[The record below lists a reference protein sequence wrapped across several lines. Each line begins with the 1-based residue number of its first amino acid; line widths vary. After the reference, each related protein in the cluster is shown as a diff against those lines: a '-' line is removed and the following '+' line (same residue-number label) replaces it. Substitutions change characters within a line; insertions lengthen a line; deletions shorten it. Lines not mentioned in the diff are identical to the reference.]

1 MMKTTTLKKSLIAGL
16 LLISSLTYAN
26 DGKAVSNSDY
36 LTVKVTPLENKM
48 VRMSFQKLQNEK
60 VQINIYDQFGAR
72 LYNEQVTDKTSV
84 LKKYDLSKF
93 PAGKYSFEVSNDVYL
108 MKRTIELK

>member
-26 DGKAVSNSDY
+26 DKKTITNSEY
-36 LTVKVTPLENKM
+36 LDVKVTPLENKM
-48 VRMSFQKLQNEK
+48 VRMSFEKLQTEK
-60 VQINIYDQFGAR
+60 VKIKIYDQFGTR
-72 LYNEQVTDKTSV
+72 IYDEQIEDKTSV

-93 PAGKYSFEVSNDVYL
+93 PAGTYSFEVSNAVYL
-108 MKRTIELK
+108 MKRTVVLK